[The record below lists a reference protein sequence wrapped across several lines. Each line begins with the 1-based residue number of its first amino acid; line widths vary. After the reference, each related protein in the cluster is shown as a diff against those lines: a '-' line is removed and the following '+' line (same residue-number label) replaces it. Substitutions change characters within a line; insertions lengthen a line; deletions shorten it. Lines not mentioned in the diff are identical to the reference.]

1 MSIHADL
8 IQKSVTSSRSI
19 KVSQTDFEQH
29 LRNLSN
35 DLIASR
41 ELLKGLLESVDNRDG
56 EQFKNFIELI
66 RNHLEK

>member
-8 IQKSVTSSRSI
+8 ITKSITSNRSI

-35 DLIASR
+35 DLITSKS
-41 ELLKGLLESVDNRDG
+41 LLKGLVEAMDNRDPKSLIN
-56 EQFKNFIELI
+56 FITLTKNFM
-66 RNHLEK
+66 EK

>member
-35 DLIASR
+35 DLITSK
-41 ELLKGLLESVDNRDG
+41 ELLKGLLESMDKKDG
-56 EQFKNFIELI
+56 ASLINFMKLTRQF
-66 RNHLEK
+66 LEK

>member
-8 IQKSVTSSRSI
+8 ISKSITSNRSI

-35 DLIASR
+35 DLITSK
-41 ELLKGLLESVDNRDG
+41 ELLKGL
-56 EQFKNFIELI
+56 IE
-66 RNHLEK
+66 

>member
-8 IQKSVTSSRSI
+8 ISKSITSNRSI

-35 DLIASR
+35 DLITSK
-41 ELLKGLLESVDNRDG
+41 ELLKGLIESMDKRD
-56 EQFKNFIELI
+56 FNSLDNFILLT
-66 RNHLEK
+66 RKFMEK